1 MARLSGLKL
10 IAVIKMANPKIPIN
24 SYYGGVINTVQI
36 KSRAGKYKIP
46 CRCCISCLSGSPSGP
61 NVFEITEDEFYDIA
75 TATSYTA
82 TISGSVSAKYIRYLS
97 GQFCELGQ
105 YTDFK
110 GEGVSE
116 ALINLS
122 ETRQIPNGGCNLNY
136 LNLSY
141 VQDTWRENWTVT
153 EGPPCDPPVEET
165 SGNDFSRD
173 VLTLGFLSS
182 LWSADDKFY
191 LQLDFFN
198 INTYDSNGVVDD
210 KFLFLPDYQ
219 QPPSGN
225 YIQSNGGCSFS
236 INGNVVNLIAYEYV
250 QSYGPPPEFRPIFT
264 ANLSFEVNI

>member
-24 SYYGGVINTVQI
+24 SYSGGDINIVQI
-36 KSRAGKYKIP
+36 KSRAGEYKIP
-46 CRCCISCLSGSPSGP
+46 CRCCISCYSGSPSGP

-82 TISGSVSAKYIRYLS
+82 TISGSVSAKYISYLS
-97 GQFCELGQ
+97 GQFCQLGQ
-105 YTDFK
+105 YTNFK

-122 ETRQIPNGGCNLNY
+122 ETRQIPSGCQLNY

-141 VQDTWRENWTVT
+141 VQDTWHENWTVI
-153 EGPPCDPPVEET
+153 EGPPCDPPVEKT
-165 SGNDFSRD
+165 SGNDYSLD
-173 VLTLGFLSS
+173 IIKLGFLSS

-191 LQLDFFN
+191 LNLNFLN
-198 INTYDSNGVVDD
+198 SNTYQSRGVVDD
-210 KFLFLPDYQ
+210 AFLFLPDYQ
-219 QPPSGN
+219 QPPSG

-250 QSYGPPPEFRPIFT
+250 TPYGPPPEFRPIFT
-264 ANLSFEVNI
+264 ANLSFEVNM